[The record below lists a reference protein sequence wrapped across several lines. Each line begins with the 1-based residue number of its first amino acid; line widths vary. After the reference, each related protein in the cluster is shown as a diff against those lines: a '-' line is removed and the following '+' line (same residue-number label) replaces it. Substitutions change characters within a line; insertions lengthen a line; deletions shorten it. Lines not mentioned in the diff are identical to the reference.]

1 MPLSWCPPKDWQCT
15 KVSVHLQPTY
25 KLPADRF
32 SLVEVPGELAEHVI
46 TSLQGVRFRGRS
58 VVVRLDKAGNAV

>member
-1 MPLSWCPPKDWQCT
+1 MTTLENELGLSSKDIGNID
-15 KVSVHLQPTY
+15 V
-25 KLPADRF
+25 ADRF